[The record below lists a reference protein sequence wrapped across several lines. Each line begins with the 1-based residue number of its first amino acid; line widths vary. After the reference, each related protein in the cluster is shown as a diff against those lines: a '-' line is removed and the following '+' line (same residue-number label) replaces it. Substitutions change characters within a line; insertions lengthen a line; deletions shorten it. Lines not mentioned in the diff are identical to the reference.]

1 MQFFGAFTIVPR
13 ANNRERVGGRHG
25 YHRDMT
31 VPALSLSTESASGS
45 TTEILILASLQTDDG
60 VRLLADVT
68 LGDDL
73 IASVTAQLLLLN
85 ATGARDE
92 VVRLVV
98 MTETPRSIAI
108 VGLGRLLNTEALRH
122 AAGSAV
128 RQLSGAASVAFS
140 LPLDDADQVEA
151 VLEGAAL
158 GGYSYTAYR
167 HSSLAATKLP
177 ARSVVVHSATPAASA
192 VERARVSAEAIGLVK
207 DLVNMPPLDLYPASL
222 ADQAVDA
229 ARGLPLDVTV
239 WDEHQLAADG
249 FGGIA
254 GVGAGS
260 TRPPRLVKV
269 SYSPNGAGKHLAL
282 VGKGITFDTG
292 GLSLKPPAS
301 MVGMKYDMTGAAT
314 VLAVVVA
321 AARLQLP
328 VRITAWMCIAENMP
342 SGSAIR
348 PNDVLRM
355 RGGRTVEVLNTDAEG
370 RLVLADGLVAA
381 GEEHPDAIID
391 VATLTGAAVVAL
403 GNRYFGVMGD
413 DTLVQHVLAASTATG
428 ETAWPMPFPNELR
441 ATLNSDVADIANAK
455 IGSSV
460 GGMLLAG
467 IFLKE
472 FIGTDTAGQTIPWAH
487 LDIAGPAQNSGS
499 GWGFTGVGPTGVSVR
514 ALLRLAEDFSRP

>member
-1 MQFFGAFTIVPR
+1 
-13 ANNRERVGGRHG
+13 
-25 YHRDMT
+25 MT
-31 VPALSLSTESASGS
+31 VPTLSLSTESAGDSAAD
-45 TTEILILASLQTDDG
+45 ILILASLQTDDG
-60 VRLLADVT
+60 ARLLADVT
-68 LGDDL
+68 LGEAL
-73 IASVTAQLLLLN
+73 IASVATQLPLLN
-85 ATGARDE
+85 VTGARDE
-92 VVRLVV
+92 VARLV
-98 MTETPRSIAI
+98 TTIGTPRSIAV
-108 VGLGRLLNTEALRH
+108 VGLGRQISTDTLRR

-128 RQLSGAASVAFS
+128 RQLTGAASVAFAV
-140 LPLDDADQVEA
+140 PLTDAEQVEA

-158 GGYSYTAYR
+158 GGYSYSTYR
-167 HSSLAATKLP
+167 HSSLADAKLP
-177 ARSVVVHSATPAASA
+177 ARSVVVHTTTPAASA
-192 VERARVSAEAIGLVK
+192 VERARVSAEAIRLVK

-222 ADQAVDA
+222 ADLAVEA
-229 ARGLPLDVTV
+229 ARDLPLGVTV

-260 TRPPRLVKV
+260 TRPPRLVKL
-269 SYSPNGAGKHLAL
+269 SYTPTGAGKHLAL

-381 GEEHPDAIID
+381 AEEHPDAIID

-403 GNRYFGVMGD
+403 GTRYFGTMGD
-413 DTLVQHVLAASTATG
+413 DALVQQVLAASAAVG
-428 ETAWPMPFPNELR
+428 EAAWPMPFPDELR

-455 IGSSV
+455 IGSTA

-467 IFLKE
+467 VFLRE
-472 FIGTDTAGQTIPWAH
+472 FIGTDASGRTIPWAH
-487 LDIAGPAQNSGS
+487 LDIAGPAQNSGA
-499 GWGFTGVGPTGVSVR
+499 GWGFTAAGPTGVSVR
-514 ALLRLAEDFSRP
+514 SLLRLAEDFSRP

>member
-1 MQFFGAFTIVPR
+1 
-13 ANNRERVGGRHG
+13 
-25 YHRDMT
+25 MT
-31 VPALSLSTESASGS
+31 VPSLTLSTESAIDSPAA
-45 TTEILILASLQTDDG
+45 ILVVAAQQTDDG
-60 VRLLADVT
+60 ARLVATASDT
-68 LGDDL
+68 L
-73 IASVTAQLLLLN
+73 ITAITAQLPLLGV
-85 ATGARDE
+85 TGARDE
-92 VVRLVV
+92 VVRLV
-98 MTETPRSIAI
+98 TNEGSPRAIAI
-108 VGLGRLLNTEALRH
+108 VGLGRTVDTDTLRH

-128 RQLSGAASVAFS
+128 RQLTGIATVAFAIT
-140 LPLDDADQVEA
+140 LTDADQVEA

-167 HSSLAATKLP
+167 HSSLAAAKLP
-177 ARSVVVHSATPAASA
+177 ASSIVVHTKIAAPQAVARASA
-192 VERARVSAEAIGLVK
+192 SAEAIRLVK
-207 DLVNMPPLDLYPASL
+207 DLVNMPPLDLYPESL
-222 ADQAVDA
+222 AAAAVDA
-229 ARGLPLDVTV
+229 ATGLPIAVTV

-260 TRPPRLVKV
+260 TRPPRLVKL
-269 SYSPNGAGKHLAL
+269 SYTPSGADKHLAL

-314 VLAVVVA
+314 VLAVVLA
-321 AARLQLP
+321 AARLELP

-381 GEEHPDAIID
+381 AEEQPDAIID

-403 GNRYFGVMGD
+403 GTRYFGTMGD
-413 DTLVQHVLAASTATG
+413 DALVQRVLAASAAVG
-428 ETAWPMPFPNELR
+428 EAAWPMPFPDELR

-455 IGSSV
+455 IGSTA

-467 IFLKE
+467 VFLRE
-472 FIGTDTAGQTIPWAH
+472 FIGTDAAGTTIPWAH
-487 LDIAGPAQNSGS
+487 LDIAGPAQNSGA
-499 GWGFTGVGPTGVSVR
+499 GWGFTAAGPTGVSVR

>member
-1 MQFFGAFTIVPR
+1 M
-13 ANNRERVGGRHG
+13 
-25 YHRDMT
+25 
-31 VPALSLSTESASGS
+31 LSLSTESARGS
-45 TTEILILASLQTDDG
+45 SADILILGSLQTDDE
-60 VRLLADVT
+60 VRLLVDAAI
-68 LGDDL
+68 GDDL
-73 IASVTAQLLLLN
+73 IAMVTTQLPLLN
-85 ATGARDE
+85 VTGARDE
-92 VVRLVV
+92 VVRLVASV
-98 MTETPRSIAI
+98 GAPRSIAV
-108 VGLGRLLNTEALRH
+108 VGLGRVVSTDSLRH

-128 RQLSGAASVAFS
+128 RQLTGADSVAFA
-140 LPLDDADQVEA
+140 LPLNDADEVEA

-167 HSSLAATKLP
+167 HSSLAATRLP
-177 ARSVVVHSATPAASA
+177 ARSIVVHTEVPATSA
-192 VERARVSAEAIGLVK
+192 VERARISAEAVALVK
-207 DLVNMPPLDLYPASL
+207 DLVNMPPIDLYPASL
-222 ADQAVDA
+222 ADFAVEA
-229 ARGLPLDVTV
+229 ATGLPLDVTI
-239 WDEHQLAADG
+239 WDEEKLAADG

-260 TRPPRLVKV
+260 TRPPRLVKL
-269 SYSPNGAGKHLAL
+269 SYTPTGASKHLAL

-328 VRITAWMCIAENMP
+328 VQITAWLCIAENMP

-348 PNDVLRM
+348 PNDVLRL

-381 GEEHPDAIID
+381 SEEHPDAIID

-403 GNRYFGVMGD
+403 GNRYFGTMGD
-413 DTLVQHVLAASTATG
+413 DTLVQHVLTASAAAG
-428 ETAWPMPFPNELR
+428 EQAWPMPLPDELR
-441 ATLNSDVADIANAK
+441 ATIDSDVADIANAK
-455 IGSSV
+455 IGSTA

-467 IFLKE
+467 VFLQE
-472 FIGTDTAGQTIPWAH
+472 FIGKDAAGNSIPWAH
-487 LDIAGPAQNSGS
+487 LDIAGPAQNSGT
-499 GWGFTGVGPTGVSVR
+499 GRGFTAAGPTGVSVR

>member
-1 MQFFGAFTIVPR
+1 
-13 ANNRERVGGRHG
+13 
-25 YHRDMT
+25 MT
-31 VPALSLSTESASGS
+31 VPTLSLSTESAIDSPAA
-45 TTEILILASLQTDDG
+45 IVIVAAQQTDDG
-60 VRLLADVT
+60 AR
-68 LGDDL
+68 L
-73 IASVTAQLLLLN
+73 IATGSDTLIAAITSQLPLLGV
-85 ATGARDE
+85 TGARDE
-92 VVRLVV
+92 VVRLV
-98 MTETPRSIAI
+98 TNDDSPRAIAI
-108 VGLGRLLNTEALRH
+108 VGLGRTVDTDALRH

-128 RQLSGAASVAFS
+128 RQLTGVAALAFAIS
-140 LPLDDADQVEA
+140 LTDADQVEA

-167 HSSLAATKLP
+167 HSSLAAAKLP
-177 ARSVVVHSATPAASA
+177 ASSVIVHTSIMAPNAIARSSAN
-192 VERARVSAEAIGLVK
+192 AEAIRLVK
-207 DLVNMPPLDLYPASL
+207 DLVNMPPLDLYPESL
-222 ADQAVDA
+222 AAAAVEA
-229 ARGLPLDVTV
+229 ATGLPIAVTV
-239 WDEHQLAADG
+239 WDEQPLVADG

-260 TRPPRLVKV
+260 TRPPRLVKL
-269 SYSPNGAGKHLAL
+269 SYTPSGADKHLAL

-314 VLAVVVA
+314 VLAVVLA
-321 AARLQLP
+321 AARLELP

-381 GEEHPDAIID
+381 AEEQPDAIID

-403 GNRYFGVMGD
+403 GTRYFGIMGD
-413 DTLVQHVLAASTATG
+413 DTLVQRVLAASAAVG
-428 ETAWPMPFPNELR
+428 EAAWPMPFPDELR

-455 IGSSV
+455 IGSTA

-467 IFLKE
+467 VFLRE
-472 FIGTDTAGQTIPWAH
+472 FIGTDAVGTTIPWAH
-487 LDIAGPAQNSGS
+487 LDIAGPAQNSGT
-499 GWGFTGVGPTGVSVR
+499 GWGFTAAGPTGVAVR

>member
-1 MQFFGAFTIVPR
+1 
-13 ANNRERVGGRHG
+13 
-25 YHRDMT
+25 MT
-31 VPALSLSTESASGS
+31 VPTLSRSAESARDSAADV
-45 TTEILILASLQTDDG
+45 LILAATQTDDG
-60 VRLLADVT
+60 PRLLADVT
-68 LGDDL
+68 LGEDL
-73 IASVTAQLLLLN
+73 ITSVAAQLPLLN
-85 ATGARDE
+85 VTGARDE
-92 VVRLVV
+92 VVRLVATV
-98 MTETPRSIAI
+98 GTPRSIAI
-108 VGLGRLLNTEALRH
+108 VGLGRQVSTDALRH

-128 RQLSGAASVAFS
+128 RQLTGAASVAFAI
-140 LPLDDADQVEA
+140 PLNDAAQVEA

-158 GGYSYTAYR
+158 GGYAYTAYR
-167 HSSLAATKLP
+167 YSSLAAAKLP
-177 ARSVVVHSATPAASA
+177 ARSVVVHSTTPAAAA
-192 VERARVSAEAIGLVK
+192 VHRALASAEAIRLVK
-207 DLVNMPPLDLYPASL
+207 DLVNMPPLDLYPAAL
-222 ADQAVDA
+222 ADLAALA
-229 ARGLPLDVTV
+229 ARDLPLDVTV

-249 FGGIA
+249 FGGIV

-260 TRPPRLVKV
+260 TRPPRLVKL
-269 SYSPNGAGKHLAL
+269 SYAPTGAAKHLAL

-381 GEEHPDAIID
+381 GEEHPDAIVD
-391 VATLTGAAVVAL
+391 VATLTGAQVVAL
-403 GNRYFGVMGD
+403 GNRYFGTMGD
-413 DTLVQHVLAASTATG
+413 DALVQRVLAASTAVG
-428 ETAWPMPFPNELR
+428 EAAWPMPFPEELR

-455 IGSSV
+455 MGSTA

-467 IFLKE
+467 VFLRE
-472 FIGTDTAGQTIPWAH
+472 FIGTDDAGQPIPWAH
-487 LDIAGPAQNSGS
+487 LDIAGPAQHDGP
-499 GWGFTGVGPTGVSVR
+499 GWGFTAAGPTGVSVR